1 MQVALSRFPVNNIQ
15 VKGLLGAA
23 LTISLFITG
32 LSTASANDAIG
43 MWRTESSERGY
54 LHIEFKQCDDS
65 ICGTIHSAYDLN
77 DEPNVDYEHVGK
89 KMVWDMNATGDGR
102 WVGGKIWDPV
112 GDKTY
117 KSKMS
122 LSGDELAVSGCVM
135 VFCRSQTW
143 TRVQ

>member
-1 MQVALSRFPVNNIQ
+1 MITR
-15 VKGLLGAA
+15 
-23 LTISLFITG
+23 ISLNRLKFKSMFAAVLAASFFVVSIG
-32 LSTASANDAIG
+32 TASANDVIG

-54 LHIEFKQCDDS
+54 LHIEFKPCDDS